1 MKLFKPGFIC
11 KVEENKKNVAWM
23 DQQVDL
29 PGRILKVPDQFEETL
44 PLFTLLSK
52 IAELPNPFPEHRYD
66 EHVSTFEHFFTFD
79 LPIPSTFSETVIFSP
94 KNYSHFI
101 FTYTYK
107 ARRSLLS
114 SISFIVKKSVCPQLL
129 EMLQQKNHVKFTVT
143 KFKNTQ
149 KSYLKQKAKLE
160 LNLKAEYDLCR
171 EKERLQELIRANRP
185 FLNVGFTGVKTSKH
199 AVCVERQKKRNIK
212 EQIEE
217 KTHALEIQLSMAQSI
232 MEKNLK
238 IHAFKIIQLIVS
250 YSQNTKS
257 LVSKANRRSLFP
269 VVFYTFA
276 AWIAHTKM
284 RKEKRVCIDLAKSA
298 ISLFKLLKTFQGW
311 RAYSEKPKK
320 MQRFFVDVAEFTNKR
335 KLSRL
340 FISWRWFRSYK
351 KLKDLMNI
359 LSRKLF
365 REKTKIKKFLEFKTE
380 IILVKGTRGRYQSLA
395 KGEDSTFDREE
406 IVNQAKFSFKVLMRR
421 LLASLSKYKE
431 SIFLQAQESV
441 FIQNTIL
448 KGMYYDAGCES
459 WKGFLKGKYKRN

>member
-11 KVEENKKNVAWM
+11 RVEDNKKNVAWM
-23 DQQVDL
+23 DEVEL
-29 PGRILKVPDQFEETL
+29 PGKILKVPEKFEETL
-44 PLFTLLSK
+44 PLFTFLSR
-52 IAELPNPFPEHRYD
+52 ISEHSNPFPDDRYD

-79 LPIPSTFSETVIFSP
+79 LPIPSSFSETVLFSP
-94 KNYSHFI
+94 KNYSQFI
-101 FTYTYK
+101 FTYTFK
-107 ARRSLLS
+107 PRHSLLS
-114 SISFIVKKSVCPQLL
+114 SISFIVKKSVFPQLL
-129 EMLQQKNHVKFTVT
+129 EMAQQKNHVKFTVT

-149 KSYLKQKAKLE
+149 KNYLKQKSKLE

-171 EKERLQELIRANRP
+171 EKERLQELIKANRP

-217 KTHALEIQLSMAQSI
+217 KTHTLEIQLSMAQSI

-238 IHAFKIIQLIVS
+238 VHTFKIIQLTVS
-250 YSQNTKS
+250 YSQNMES
-257 LVSKANRRSLFP
+257 LIRKANRRSLFP
-269 VVFYTFA
+269 VVFYTFS

-284 RKEKRVCIDLAKSA
+284 RKEKRICIDLAKSA
-298 ISLFKLLKTFQGW
+298 ISLFKLLKIFQSW

-320 MQRFFVDVAEFTNKR
+320 LQRFFIDVTEFTSKR

-359 LSRKLF
+359 LSRKLY
-365 REKTKIKKFLEFKTE
+365 REKSKIKKFLEFKTE
-380 IILVKGTRGRYQSLA
+380 VILVRGTRGRYQSLA
-395 KGEDSTFDREE
+395 KGEDSTFDKEE
-406 IVNQAKFSFKVLMRR
+406 IMNQAKFSYNILMRR
-421 LLASLSKYKE
+421 LLSSLSKYKE

-441 FIQNTIL
+441 FIQNTISN
-448 KGMYYDAGCES
+448 GQYYKVGCES
-459 WKGFLKGKYKRN
+459 WKGYLYQKYKRN